1 MMFRIEDKDIQ
12 FNLFEYLKADELL
25 AFPAFKDMDRDM
37 FELVVKN
44 ACDLA
49 KEVLAPVN
57 GPGDRTGCNLDEK
70 GKVTVPKEYH
80 AAYKAVREGQWIGV
94 SDPPEFGGM
103 GMPEIIRIAAW
114 EAFCGGCC
122 SLMMYPGLTQA
133 AAAAIIARGNDE
145 QRKLYAEKLLSG
157 VWGGTMCLTE
167 PQAGSAVGDSRTTAK
182 KIREG
187 FYKIQGQKIFI
198 SSGDCDLV
206 ENTIHLVLART
217 PEAPAGIKGLSLF
230 IVPKLLP
237 KPDGTPGEFNDVAVA
252 GIEHK
257 MGIKGSATCSLAF
270 GDNDKCEGWI
280 IGREGE
286 GIQHMFHMMNEA
298 RLGVGL
304 LSLAV
309 AAQSYNEA
317 LDYSR
322 ERIQGVD
329 ARNFKDAN
337 AKRVPIIEH
346 PDVRRMLLRQRA
358 YVHGLRALM
367 YRVAK
372 LGDVA
377 KHHVAGEEKEKAMA
391 LVELLTP
398 ICKGYGSDQALEV
411 TSLGVQVLG
420 GYGYCQEYP
429 LEQHMRDARIFSIY
443 EGANGIQAIDLV
455 GRKLGMKGGAVF
467 MTLLGELHGFLGQAK
482 GHPALQDCAAEF
494 EKSVEDLQGIAM
506 MFMGKNMS
514 GELLYVLQ
522 QATSFLRFMGNIVM
536 GWLLGEQALV
546 AARKL
551 DELCAAKG
559 AATPDA
565 RKAMIK
571 DNGDAAFYDAKV
583 KTARFFLKNLLPQNR
598 SLAQA
603 MLSEDASVM
612 EIVL

>member
-1 MMFRIEDKDIQ
+1 MFRIEERDVR
-12 FNLFEYLKADELL
+12 FNLFEVLKADELL
-25 AFPAFKDMDRDM
+25 AFPAFKELDRDM
-37 FELVVKN
+37 FELILKN
-44 ACDLA
+44 AFDLA

-57 GPGDRTGCNLDEK
+57 AAGDRAGCRLDEK
-70 GKVTVPKEYH
+70 GKVVVPKEYH
-80 AAYKAVREGQWIGV
+80 SAYRQISQGQWIGV
-94 SDPPEFGGM
+94 SDPAEFGGM
-103 GMPEIIRIAAW
+103 GAPEVIRLVAW
-114 EAFCGGCC
+114 EAFCGACC

-145 QRKLYAEKLLSG
+145 QRKVFAEKLLCG

-167 PQAGSAVGDSRTTAK
+167 PQAGSAVGDVRTTAK
-182 KIREG
+182 KIRDG
-187 FYKIQGQKIFI
+187 WYKIQGQKIFI
-198 SSGDCDLV
+198 SSGDSDLV
-206 ENTIHLVLART
+206 ENTVHLVLARL
-217 PEAPAGIKGLSLF
+217 PDAPAGIKGLSLF
-230 IVPKLLP
+230 IVPRLRVN
-237 KPDGTPGEFNDVAVA
+237 PDGSCGEFNDVAVS

-309 AAQSYNEA
+309 SAQAYNEA

-322 ERIQGVD
+322 ERVQGTD
-329 ARNFKDAN
+329 AREFKNAN
-337 AKRVPIIEH
+337 ARRVPIIEH
-346 PDVRRMLLRQRA
+346 PDIKRMLLRQRA

-372 LGDVA
+372 LGDLA
-377 KHHVAGEEKEKAMA
+377 RHHPDAAEREKSMA

-398 ICKGYGSDQALEV
+398 ICKGYGSDQALEI

-467 MTLLGELHGFLGQAK
+467 MTFLGEMNGLIAQAK
-482 GHPALQDCAAEF
+482 GVPALADCVAEI

-506 MFMGKNMS
+506 LFMGKNMS

-522 QATSFLRFMGNIVM
+522 HASPFLRYMGNTVM
-536 GWLLGEQALV
+536 AWLLGEQAVL
-546 AARKL
+546 AAKKL
-551 DELCAAKG
+551 DELAAAKG
-559 AATPDA
+559 AATPEA
-565 RKAMIK
+565 RKALVC
-571 DNGDAAFYDAKV
+571 DDGEAAFYDAKV
-583 KTARFFLKNLLPQNR
+583 KTARFFCKNLLPENR

-603 MLSEDASVM
+603 ILSEDTSVLD
-612 EIVL
+612 VTL